1 MIAAMS
7 GYRIVVRGE
16 LGGAVAQAFEGM
28 RVEAGSGQTVLT
40 GDIVDQAQL
49 HGVLQRLSQFG
60 IELVSLTSAAP
71 EQTTEEPSGKPA
83 HEPG

>member
-16 LGGAVAQAFEGM
+16 LGGALAQAFEDL
-28 RVEAGSGQTVLT
+28 RVEAGAGQTVLT

-49 HGVLQRLSQFG
+49 RGVLERLSQFG
-60 IELVSLTSAAP
+60 IELVSLTPAGS
-71 EQTTEEPSGKPA
+71 EETRREAGA
-83 HEPG
+83 G